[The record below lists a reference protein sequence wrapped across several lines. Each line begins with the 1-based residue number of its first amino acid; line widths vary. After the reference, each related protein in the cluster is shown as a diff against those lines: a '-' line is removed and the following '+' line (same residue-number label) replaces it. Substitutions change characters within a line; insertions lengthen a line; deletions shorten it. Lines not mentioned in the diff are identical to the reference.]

1 MAKLKRKREDDFP
14 ETSDPYGV
22 HLPIC
27 PKEAHRSMQT
37 TTTTG
42 KKRGPRPAT
51 NCNENPNCI
60 FGLGEYMEGIWKT
73 HPAVLDALGDNP
85 SLAVRTRV
93 TADGPS
99 TPCGLRNLGA
109 TCYVNSMVQVL
120 FMDLA
125 FRRAVHE
132 WKPND
137 RSHVDVGR
145 LGQMQ
150 ALQRLFASMQFS
162 AKSFADP
169 QAFSGTLS
177 LNEDIQQ
184 DAHEFTKLLLTHLES
199 IFAFSS
205 DERQRSFIN
214 EHFRGRMQNV
224 TTCLRCNMASNR
236 TEAFS
241 DLSLG
246 IRGHAT
252 VRDSLEAFLAPELL
266 EGDNMYFC
274 GHCQSKQRATRQ
286 IQLDYNALPPT
297 LSLHFMRFVYDVR
310 LQAKKKVQDAIAM
323 SETLVLG
330 PHEYKLT
337 AVLNHKGT
345 TAHAGH
351 YTATV
356 FSPDVGQWCCFN
368 DVDVSLVDASAVVG
382 PSKEAYM
389 LIYSRVMTPVAP
401 ADAIPFAIDVETS
414 NAQFARE
421 QDAWKAEAKAIQSK
435 IDERK
440 KMYRRSFEAF
450 APVPNADA
458 EAYAW
463 VATDYIRHWVQGAD
477 IGLSS
482 EVGFAFDAAASLCE
496 HGKLQPALARLHYK
510 RVSPRVVSALAPPP
524 EAVVSSA
531 TFGCNDCMEAWKT
544 TTLQLHNDTQGV
556 LDQLSQLQATDQ
568 DGVAYVMSRKWIN
581 AWKICVQHGVK
592 KVKTKPEKLDEAET
606 ILKSPINADIVC
618 PHGALRPNTRKQW
631 RTISPVSWAY
641 FSRENMVALE
651 LEATGGE
658 CDECAA
664 VASTLEEYHAQ
675 AQTTRD
681 EVLRANPMLKTLYKR
696 RLAHPFDDAMD
707 EMSCDVPYVVL
718 PRPWLQ
724 QWRKYFDDMNVDEP
738 PPLDLAAFQCAHGKY
753 LVPHNIKHVMLPT
766 SVPATR
772 HTTENDGELVT
783 VDEWMRLFALY
794 GGVDT
799 PFVTLKTDHAVV
811 YGTLQSMA
819 GDDVEMDFVH
829 RVELCSVCEAAR
841 DDEHR
846 NFQMGVVHVEVL
858 GPDDPVPSKAPNASA
873 SLSKRR
879 RSNRK
884 SRKQRDTLHVE
895 CNADDTVLLFK
906 HKILEHCDIDPNHQV
921 LYFKGVLLE
930 NDSSLKAAGVEVHD
944 TVFMQALDGE
954 LSDADAILVTG
965 PTTEQEQGFR
975 STAFHAGPST
985 AAVQLVWVCAQ
996 CTFVND
1002 ADLVACEVCDAPQE

>member
-1 MAKLKRKREDDFP
+1 MAKLKRKREDATP
-14 ETSDPYGV
+14 ETSDPYGI

-27 PKEAHRSMQT
+27 PKEVHRNMQT
-37 TTTTG
+37 TTTAG

-51 NCNENPNCI
+51 NCSENPNCI

-93 TADGPS
+93 TEDGPS

-150 ALQRLFASMQFS
+150 ALQRLFASMQLS
-162 AKSFADP
+162 TKSFADP

-177 LNEDIQQ
+177 LDEDIQQ

-214 EHFRGRMQNV
+214 QHFRGRMQNV
-224 TTCLRCNMASNR
+224 TTCLHCNMASTR
-236 TEAFS
+236 TEPFS

-274 GHCQSKQRATRQ
+274 GHCQSKQIATRQ
-286 IQLDYNALPPT
+286 IQLDYSALPPT

-330 PHEYKLT
+330 PHHYKLT

-356 FSPDVGQWCCFN
+356 FSPDVGDWFCFN

-389 LIYSRVMTPVAP
+389 LIYSRVATPVAP
-401 ADAIPFAIDVETS
+401 VDAIPFASDVETS
-414 NAQFARE
+414 NAQFVLE
-421 QDAWKAEAKAIQSK
+421 QDAWTTEANAIQSK
-435 IDERK
+435 IEERK
-440 KMYRRSFEAF
+440 KTYRRTFEAF
-450 APVPNADA
+450 APVPDADT
-458 EAYAW
+458 ETYAW
-463 VATDYIRHWVQGAD
+463 VATAYIQHWVRGAD
-477 IGLSS
+477 IGSS
-482 EVGFAFDAAASLCE
+482 GVGFAFDTSAYLCE
-496 HGKLQPALARLHYK
+496 HGRLQPTLARLHYK
-510 RVSPRVVSALAPPP
+510 RVSPRVVTALAPPP
-524 EAVVSSA
+524 EVVVSSA
-531 TFGCNDCMEAWKT
+531 TFGCDDCMEAWKA

-556 LDQLSQLQATDQ
+556 LSQLSHLQANDQ
-568 DGVAYVMSRKWIN
+568 DGVAYVISRKWVN
-581 AWKICVQHGVK
+581 AWKVCVQHGVK

-606 ILKSPINADIVC
+606 ILKNPINADIVC

-641 FSRENMVALE
+641 FSRENAVALE
-651 LEATGGE
+651 LKATGSARE

-664 VASTLEEYHAQ
+664 VAFNLEEYHAQ
-675 AQTTRD
+675 AQTARD
-681 EVLRANPMLKTLYKR
+681 DVLRANPMLKKLYKR
-696 RLAHPFDDAMD
+696 RFVHPFDDAT
-707 EMSCDVPYVVL
+707 EMACDVPYVVL

-724 QWRKYFDDMNVDEP
+724 QWRKYFDDMSVDEP
-738 PPLDLAAFQCAHGKY
+738 PPLDLAAFQCAHAKY
-753 LVPHNIKHVMLPT
+753 VVPHNIKHTLLPS
-766 SVPATR
+766 SVPEKR
-772 HTTENDGELVT
+772 HADEGELVT
-783 VDEWMRLFALY
+783 VDEWMRLYAIY

-799 PFVTLKTDHAVV
+799 PFVVLKQNISHVV
-811 YGTLQSMA
+811 YGTLESTA
-819 GDDVEMDFVH
+819 DVAEIDLVH
-829 RVELCSVCEAAR
+829 SVQLCKVCEAAR
-841 DDEHR
+841 DEEFR
-846 NFQMGVVHVEVL
+846 NFHMGVVHVEVL
-858 GPDDPVPSKAPNASA
+858 GPDDAVPSNATNVSA
-873 SLSKRR
+873 TALSKRR

-884 SRKQRDTLHVE
+884 SRKQRETLHVE

-930 NDSSLKAAGVEVHD
+930 NNTSLKAAGVEVHD
-944 TVFMQALDGE
+944 TVFMQALDSE
-954 LSDADAILVTG
+954 LGDSDAILVTG
-965 PTTEQEQGFR
+965 PTTEREQGFR
-975 STAFHAGPST
+975 STAFHAGPSST
-985 AAVQLVWVCAQ
+985 ASAVELVWVCAQ

-1002 ADLVACEVCDAPQE
+1002 ADLIACEVCDAPH